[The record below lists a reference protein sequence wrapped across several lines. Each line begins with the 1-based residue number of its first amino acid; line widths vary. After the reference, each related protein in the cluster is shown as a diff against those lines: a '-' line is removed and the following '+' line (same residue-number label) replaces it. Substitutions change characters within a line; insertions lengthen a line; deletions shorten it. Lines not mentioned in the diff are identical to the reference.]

1 MIESLSFN
9 VVDCNFKATSKV
21 RSSVNIH
28 LACDSKM
35 IREYEQRE
43 GYKSGR
49 RMPRLLE
56 ATKDVV
62 SCDKHRGTANRS

>member
-1 MIESLSFN
+1 MR
-9 VVDCNFKATSKV
+9 T
-21 RSSVNIH
+21 SVNTKVLVIQ
-28 LACDSKM
+28 M

-56 ATKDVV
+56 AMKDVV
-62 SCDKHRGTANRS
+62 SCDKHRGTANRF